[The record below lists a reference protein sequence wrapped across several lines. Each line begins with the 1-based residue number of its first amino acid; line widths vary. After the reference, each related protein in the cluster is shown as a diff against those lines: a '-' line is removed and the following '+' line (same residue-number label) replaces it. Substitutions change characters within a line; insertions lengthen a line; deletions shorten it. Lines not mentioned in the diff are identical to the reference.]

1 MWCQDEAGPYPTRA
15 FDGSSWQVQ
24 GQPQKQ
30 DAEYIRAGTAKMLTL
45 LHPQSGQVR
54 VKGVEQTTNAIL
66 HPWLKSELE
75 AILTTLPPSPEHSLE
90 ENRALWASWQA
101 DMTVK
106 YTLARD
112 PVPLRMILVWD
123 NLIGHH
129 SGNIVLWLYQ
139 HGIMPLFTPIKGSWL
154 NMAESVQRII
164 VRRGLDGTHPTS
176 PTEIITSLEGAA
188 TGWNKMPTP
197 FVWGGTRRA
206 RRERARLRRLGG
218 SGAMIHPL
226 YRAP

>member
-1 MWCQDEAGPYPTRA
+1 MPYFAPRIL
-15 FDGSSWQVQ
+15 
-24 GQPQKQ
+24 
-30 DAEYIRAGTAKMLTL
+30 E
-45 LHPQSGQVR
+45 LHP
-54 VKGVEQTTNAIL
+54 
-66 HPWLKSELE
+66 
-75 AILTTLPPSPEHSLE
+75 
-90 ENRALWASWQA
+90 
-101 DMTVK
+101 
-106 YTLARD
+106 
-112 PVPLRMILVWD
+112 

-164 VRRGLDGTHPTS
+164 VRRGLDGTHPTC

-188 TGWNKMPTP
+188 RGWNKKPTP
-197 FVWGGTRRA
+197 FVWGGKRRA

-218 SGAMIHPL
+218 SGAMVHPL